1 MRTIFHRLEP
11 RLARD
16 HAPMAAVIDILAQ
29 KIDAINAEDTSL
41 HERARLLLD
50 EVTAKMTEVTNR
62 RLFTLSILTSGLLPP
77 TLVTGFFGMNTRD
90 LPFLNTADGTW

>member
-1 MRTIFHRLEP
+1 MFHRLEP

-29 KIDAINAEDTSL
+29 KLDAIDGEDTSL

-50 EVTAKMTEVTNR
+50 EVAAKMTEVANR
-62 RLFTLSILTSGLLPP
+62 RLFTLSILTVGLLLP

-90 LPFLNTADGTW
+90 LPFLNTAGGTW